1 MKRYLIFFISL
12 SLTYNSV
19 KAELIV
25 NEVLANEPGG
35 KTSLEWI
42 ELYNDSSY
50 SIKLSD
56 YQLKIG
62 DNIINLPMNVN
73 LGVNEYFII
82 CRRLFA
88 SVTSPGFES
97 FWGDSSGFWG
107 NTPFE
112 QSLKTPYE
120 VSFSL
125 INDSGAVS
133 LMINGI
139 EVSSFT
145 WFESGRD
152 SFSWERILTDE
163 DTVGQSV
170 DNNGSTPGFI
180 NSLTPLPFDLSLEN
194 VKVAH
199 SDGYT
204 NITFQIVNRGINN
217 VSEAL
222 LYIMNDAK
230 DVSSDTI
237 DIISIPSLSSGQV
250 IDAEQQYIFDG
261 IYVPLTAVLTDDDR
275 NNNNTISFTATGSSF
290 PPLIIS
296 ELMANPENGLGTE
309 WLEIKNRS
317 EQAVD
322 LFDWQFGDANRIY
335 SISSESFIIEP
346 GEYLVLVQSADN
358 FMNFYQ
364 DNALKIIQPS
374 QWTVFNNNG
383 DMVRLLDSYG
393 IEADRYEFTEV
404 FNDNYTWSRGEE
416 LSNEN
421 LWGRSENV
429 KGTPGEINRVL
440 FEQTASDLS
449 VTVEPVHISPNG
461 DGYEDYTTISITA
474 PQADEYTI
482 KIYDRQGRVVKTFY
496 NKETYISNQFQWDGM
511 TDFGNRLPIG
521 IYILLIE
528 AHGEATEKKPIVI
541 AR

>member
-107 NTPFE
+107 NTPYE

-237 DIISIPSLSSGQV
+237 DIISIPSLSTGQV

-322 LFDWQFGDANRIY
+322 LFGWKFGDANRIY